1 MYKYIIAVFPKE
13 KYFDFSHI
21 GNIRFQYPRMSCILV
36 PFDKTEDVLAVG
48 AHLTEKGYSVYPIEE
63 VIKKWSSNL
72 YI

>member
-21 GNIRFQYPRMSCILV
+21 GDIRFQYPKMGCILV
-36 PFDKTEDVLAVG
+36 PFGKIEDVLAMSV
-48 AHLTEKGYSVYPIEE
+48 HLTEEGYSVYPIEE
-63 VIKKWSSNL
+63 VMKKWSSNL